1 MRRLL
6 LVSLFMPI
14 FVQAQDKPFL
24 KTPWEMLIASS
35 GSGIFVNV
43 CIDYDP
49 SITITGFGFIGN
61 VSCSSIPGKEVPGAV
76 DEFSFEL
83 DPSTFSPTA
92 QFKLSM
98 NIEVFPGHQSC
109 IRLFDVTGNAPVPGT
124 DVCQA
129 TPETEPTGHFY
140 RAESAPVS
148 LPREA
153 RIYTVQGSDEQQ
165 GQNTNFLGS
174 PGTLFKV
181 RLIATR

>member
-6 LVSLFMPI
+6 LAALFMSI
-14 FVQAQDKPFL
+14 CVHAQDKPFL
-24 KTPWEMLIASS
+24 KTPWEMQIASA

-43 CIDYDP
+43 CNVFDP
-49 SITITGFGFIGN
+49 SITGFSFIGN
-61 VSCSSIPGKEVPGAV
+61 VSCSLITGQELPGAA
-76 DEFSFEL
+76 DQYSFEL
-83 DPSTFSPTA
+83 DPSTFLPAA

-129 TPETEPTGHFY
+129 TPATETSGHFY

-148 LPREA
+148 LPGEA
-153 RIYTVQGSDEQQ
+153 RVYTVQGSDELQDQ
-165 GQNTNFLGS
+165 SSHFFT
-174 PGTLFKV
+174 PGILFKV
-181 RLIATR
+181 RLIAAR